1 MRGGSGDDRLDG
13 AAGNDDLEGGSG
25 NDKLKGGSGADLLQG
40 GNGNDQLSDT
50 SGNGLQD
57 GGSGNDTLTE
67 GSGNSMLVG
76 GKGNDHLYL
85 GGGYDIIA
93 FNRGDGRDVVSS
105 GKGGSVTLSL
115 GGGIRYQDLSLLR
128 SGNDL
133 ILETGSNERITFEK
147 WYAGKRYQ
155 AVSKLQVVAEA
166 MPGFDPS
173 GGNTMLDDKV
183 ESFDFKGL
191 VAAFDN
197 ARRYQ
202 PGLSRW
208 TLTNALAQFQ
218 LGDGSDSKALGGD
231 LAYQY
236 GVNGTLAGIAV
247 NAAQGTVGSSQFGK
261 EAQTLHSQSELKD
274 GLVKLS

>member
-1 MRGGSGDDRLDG
+1 MID
-13 AAGNDDLEGGSG
+13 
-25 NDKLKGGSGADLLQG
+25 
-40 GNGNDQLSDT
+40 
-50 SGNGLQD
+50 
-57 GGSGNDTLTE
+57 
-67 GSGNSMLVG
+67 
-76 GKGNDHLYL
+76 LYL

-93 FNRGDGRDVVSS
+93 FNRGDGRDVVST
-105 GKGGSVTLSL
+105 GNGGNVTLSL
-115 GGGIRYQDLSLLR
+115 GGGIRYQDLSLRR

-197 ARRYQ
+197 ARHQQ

-208 TLTNALAQFQ
+208 TVTNALAQFH